1 MEFGDNGALTHHA
14 PELAV
19 PETRPELGTA
29 TVRHLPDLDQP
40 VPVWPRRPQTAAEI
54 QLVRQVNS

>member
-1 MEFGDNGALTHHA
+1 V
-14 PELAV
+14 V
-19 PETRPELGTA
+19 PEIRPELEA
-29 TVRHLPDLDQP
+29 VTVRHLLDPDQT